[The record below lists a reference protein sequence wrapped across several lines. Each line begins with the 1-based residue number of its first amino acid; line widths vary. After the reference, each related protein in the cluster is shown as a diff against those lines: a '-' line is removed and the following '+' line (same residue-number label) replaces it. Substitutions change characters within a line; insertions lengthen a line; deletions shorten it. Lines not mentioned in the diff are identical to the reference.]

1 MSDGIQKLEQ
11 DLAILAA
18 MAAQMDDYLK
28 SDILFWKMGQS
39 GMPMLTLGGY
49 LLRQYRLLALSDLLS
64 EAKQVEMETAVIQFN
79 AALTE
84 KIVRFEAKA
93 NSEVEARIRQFE
105 AFLRDLRKGQE
116 TGMNYGTA
124 VEPRAMIAALIDELR
139 KAPYQFDPQIPDR
152 IETLDRSLRQRW
164 VSGDFVWEKAW
175 QLAYSPDEFWWLYG
189 KPN

>member
-1 MSDGIQKLEQ
+1 MSDHTHKLEQ
-11 DLAILAA
+11 DLAIAAA

-28 SDILFWKMGQS
+28 SDILFWNMGQS

-49 LLRQYRLLALSDLLS
+49 LMRQYRLLLLSNLLS
-64 EAKQVEMETAVIQFN
+64 EAQQGELETAVIQFN
-79 AALTE
+79 AALAE
-84 KIVRFEAKA
+84 KIVRLEVKA
-93 NSEVEARIRQFE
+93 NSELEARIRQFE

-124 VEPRAMIAALIDELR
+124 VEPRAMIAALIDKLR
-139 KAPYQFDPQIPDR
+139 KPPYQLDRQIPVR
-152 IETLDRSLRQRW
+152 IENLDRSLRQRW

-175 QLAYSPDEFWWLYG
+175 QSAYPPDEFWWLYG

>member
-1 MSDGIQKLEQ
+1 MTDGIQKLEQ

-49 LLRQYRLLALSDLLS
+49 LMRQYRLLTLSDLLS
-64 EAKQVEMETAVIQFN
+64 AGEQGELETAVIQFN
-79 AALTE
+79 TALVE
-84 KIVRFEAKA
+84 KIVRFEEKA
-93 NSEVEARIRQFE
+93 HTELEARMRQFE
-105 AFLRDLRKGQE
+105 AYLRDLRNGQV

-124 VEPRAMIAALIDELR
+124 VEPRAMIAALTDKLR
-139 KAPYQFDPQIPDR
+139 MAPYQ
-152 IETLDRSLRQRW
+152 LDRQLPTRVANLDRNLRQHW
-164 VSGDFVWEKAW
+164 VSGEFIWPEAW
-175 QLAYSPDEFWWLYG
+175 QPAYPIDEFWWLYG

>member
-1 MSDGIQKLEQ
+1 MTDGVQKLEQ

-49 LLRQYRLLALSDLLS
+49 LMRQYRLLTLSDLLS
-64 EAKQVEMETAVIQFN
+64 EAQQGELETAVIQFN

-93 NSEVEARIRQFE
+93 NNELEARIRQFE
-105 AFLRDLRKGQE
+105 AYLRDLRKGQV

-124 VEPRAMIAALIDELR
+124 VEPRAMIAALIDKLR
-139 KAPYQFDPQIPDR
+139 KAPYQFDHQIPDR
-152 IETLDRSLRQRW
+152 IETLDRSLHQRW
-164 VSGDFVWEKAW
+164 IPGGFVWAKAW
-175 QLAYSPDEFWWLYG
+175 QPAYPPDEFWWLYG